1 VRAHPYDARV
11 ARCPACDYDLSSLP
25 GVPGAAGEPF
35 GARVRCPECGHGFP
49 AGTLLLSG
57 SAFVATLQPATR
69 RARVR
74 AVLVS
79 FAPALWLVFQGIEGL
94 IDLSTGRG
102 TWWANLLRIS
112 LLAIVGVLVV
122 RAVRLWRR
130 TEGGKGAPI
139 AGRDMAWEVRPG
151 SLEMFTRGDESKVS
165 AVKRFPADRLRN
177 VVAHAAPEVP
187 LAPGERPNNVVL
199 LETYFWVIDRDGR
212 RSDIESTS
220 IYVDAGGERAELPS
234 GRRSASLAAGHALA
248 ARVAETLRATGGTEA
263 VAGMPAA
270 DVDLPPPAGCE
281 ATNTR
286 AITVTG
292 APRVI
297 KQLQRGLVGGAFAG
311 FLAWFVLT
319 GAATAVALLGGFK
332 VVGNASVVFTGI
344 LALTI
349 PASAGIAWLLWRT
362 HRARASEVATW
373 TAVPGELRIDI
384 ADGRRPDR
392 AVRGR
397 AHPAPRLHEV
407 AAVAHDGRPML
418 VARTR
423 GGRTIARLDAN
434 LARGEAELLAQR
446 MTLLIWEGRS
456 APT

>member
-1 VRAHPYDARV
+1 MVREERDDFYAARV
-11 ARCPACDYDLSSLP
+11 ARCPTCDYDLSSLP
-25 GVPGAAGEPF
+25 GTPRAAGEPF
-35 GARVRCPECGHGFP
+35 GAQVRCPECGREFP
-49 AGTLLLSG
+49 AGTMLLSG
-57 SAFVATLQPATR
+57 SAFVAALQPATR

-74 AVLVS
+74 AVIVS
-79 FAPALWLVFQGIEGL
+79 FAPAAWLMFQGIEGF

-102 TWWANLLRIS
+102 MWWANVLRIS
-112 LLAIVGVLVV
+112 LLATVAVMVVG
-122 RAVRLWRR
+122 AVRLWRR

-139 AGRDMAWEVRPG
+139 AGRDMAWEARPG
-151 SLEMFTRGDESKVS
+151 SLETFTRGDESKVS
-165 AVKRFPADRLRN
+165 AGKRFTADRLRN
-177 VVAHAAPEVP
+177 VVAHAAPDVP

-199 LETYFWVIDRDGR
+199 LEAYFWVIDRTGR

-248 ARVAETLRATGGTEA
+248 ARVAETLRAPGGVATETA
-263 VAGMPAA
+263 AHMPPQES
-270 DVDLPPPAGCE
+270 DD
-281 ATNTR
+281 ATDPR

-292 APRVI
+292 SPRVI
-297 KQLQRGLVGGAFAG
+297 KQLQRGLVVGAFAG
-311 FLAWFVLT
+311 FFVWLVLT
-319 GAATAVALLGGFK
+319 GAATAVAVIGGFMLS
-332 VVGNASVVFTGI
+332 GNAAAVFTAI
-344 LALTI
+344 LAVTI
-349 PASAGIAWLLWRT
+349 PASAGAGWLLWRA
-362 HRARASEVATW
+362 HRAGASEVATW

-392 AVRGR
+392 AVRGH

-423 GGRTIARLDAN
+423 SGRTIARLDAN
-434 LARGEAELLAQR
+434 LAIGEAELLAQR

>member
-1 VRAHPYDARV
+1 
-11 ARCPACDYDLSSLP
+11 
-25 GVPGAAGEPF
+25 
-35 GARVRCPECGHGFP
+35 
-49 AGTLLLSG
+49 
-57 SAFVATLQPATR
+57 
-69 RARVR
+69 
-74 AVLVS
+74 
-79 FAPALWLVFQGIEGL
+79 
-94 IDLSTGRG
+94 
-102 TWWANLLRIS
+102 
-112 LLAIVGVLVV
+112 
-122 RAVRLWRR
+122 
-130 TEGGKGAPI
+130 
-139 AGRDMAWEVRPG
+139 
-151 SLEMFTRGDESKVS
+151 
-165 AVKRFPADRLRN
+165 
-177 VVAHAAPEVP
+177 
-187 LAPGERPNNVVL
+187 
-199 LETYFWVIDRDGR
+199 
-212 RSDIESTS
+212 
-220 IYVDAGGERAELPS
+220 
-234 GRRSASLAAGHALA
+234 
-248 ARVAETLRATGGTEA
+248 
-263 VAGMPAA
+263 
-270 DVDLPPPAGCE
+270 VDLPPPAGCE

-319 GAATAVALLGGFK
+319 GAATAVALLGGFM
-332 VVGNASVVFTGI
+332 VAGNAGVVFTGI
-344 LALTI
+344 LAITI
-349 PASAGIAWLLWRT
+349 PASAGMAWLLWRA